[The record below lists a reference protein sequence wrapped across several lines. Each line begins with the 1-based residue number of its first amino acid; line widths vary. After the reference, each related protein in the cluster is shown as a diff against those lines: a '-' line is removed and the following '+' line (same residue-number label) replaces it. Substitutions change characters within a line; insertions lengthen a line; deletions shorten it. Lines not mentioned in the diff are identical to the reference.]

1 MKRELTCIVCPIGC
15 TLSVDI
21 VDGNVESVSGNAC
34 PRGKKYAE
42 TECISPVRVLTTT
55 VRSAEGV
62 LVSVRT
68 DKAIPKEKLFEAM
81 KIINN
86 ARPHLPIRIG
96 DVIIEDVFGARAVA
110 TKNVEISE

>member
-21 VDGNVESVSGNAC
+21 ADGKVNDVNGNAC

-42 TECISPVRVLTTT
+42 TECVSPMRVLTTT
-55 VRSAEGV
+55 VRSAEGR
-62 LVSVRT
+62 LVPIKT
-68 DKAIPKEKLFEAM
+68 DKAIPKDRLFEAM

-86 ARPHLPIRIG
+86 ARPHLPIHIG
-96 DVIIEDVFGARAVA
+96 DVIIEDVFGARVVV